1 MNAKPS
7 IAVLALLGVPIMLV
21 SAPAQQSYDRDSGI
35 GVLGRIM
42 SDSNQPSGQPG
53 GSQTQR
59 KPFFYQPD
67 GGQMFSVA
75 RAVTQDPEKLLARR
89 TEELAR
95 KLGEAKSES
104 DKSEIKTELAAGL
117 EKQFDLRQ
125 KRHHDEIAELEAKV
139 KQLKDLVEKR
149 QENRREIVAKRLDQ
163 ILRDAEGLGW

>member
-1 MNAKPS
+1 MNAKLS
-7 IAVLALLGVPIMLV
+7 IAVLAMLGVPIMLV
-21 SAPAQQSYDRDSGI
+21 SARAQFLQDRNSGI

-42 SDSNQPSGQPG
+42 DDSNNPPLQRMTSQP
-53 GSQTQR
+53 QTAPR
-59 KPFFYQPD
+59 FQPD
-67 GGQMFSVA
+67 DGQVLA
-75 RAVTQDPEKLLARR
+75 AYPVTKDPDKLLARR

-95 KLGEAKSES
+95 KLGEVKSES
-104 DKSEIKTELAAGL
+104 EKSEIKTELAAAL